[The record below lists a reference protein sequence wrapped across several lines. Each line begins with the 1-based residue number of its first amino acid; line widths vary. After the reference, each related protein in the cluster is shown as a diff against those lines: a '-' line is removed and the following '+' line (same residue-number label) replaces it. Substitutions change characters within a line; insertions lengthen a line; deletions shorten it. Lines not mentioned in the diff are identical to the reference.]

1 MISLKD
7 LKLANAA
14 VVYESKLPNQ
24 AKIQLLNFIK
34 NEASEV
40 QLKALLLD
48 GQIISKVDEVT
59 EQIINDRFAVSEA
72 GGRIATLRK
81 SASSLQFGGSAL
93 WALYRKIRGH
103 YDICTSRCGKYELNT
118 ARRQV
123 CMIKCKID
131 KVKAQLAK
139 AKQYKDS
146 KEGSKLEAD
155 LKKAENTYSRY
166 QASFKERGSEL

>member
-1 MISLKD
+1 MVTLTE
-7 LKLANAA
+7 LKLMNAN
-14 VVYESKLPNQ
+14 VVYESKLPNE

-48 GQIISKVDEVT
+48 GKIIPNVDEVT
-59 EQIINDRFAVSEA
+59 EHVINDRFAVSEA

-81 SASSLQFGGSAL
+81 SAGSLSTGGSVFWL
-93 WALYRKIRGH
+93 IYRKIRAH
-103 YDICTSRCGKYELNT
+103 YDICTKKCGKWEINT

-146 KEGSKLEAD
+146 NEITKLEAE
-155 LKKAENTYSRY
+155 LKKAENTYARY
-166 QASFKERGSEL
+166 QASFKKRGAEI